1 MLSQK
6 KLGKGY
12 KLEFWKA
19 GLTIP
24 RETGHLTVSKA
35 VLCSDTKYV
44 RKDTWFWRENIDQ

>member
-19 GLTIP
+19 GLTFL
-24 RETGHLTVSKA
+24 EKTGHLTVSKA
-35 VLCSDTKYV
+35 VLCLIQSMSEGYLV
-44 RKDTWFWRENIDQ
+44 LEGEY

>member
-12 KLEFWKA
+12 KLEFLEST

-24 RETGHLTVSKA
+24 REDRPFDRFKSRVMFLIQSMSGRILGFEGE
-35 VLCSDTKYV
+35 Y
-44 RKDTWFWRENIDQ
+44 